1 MKTRAMAILAG
12 LLLCVSLPA
21 SAGSLIP
28 SSASGIYAGNGWTCS
43 VGAQLIAAT
52 ANEPAASPL
61 QPQVGFICVGPA
73 GIQYWAQ
80 GARMQYIY
88 ECPRA
93 TEYGDA
99 TTASI
104 WPLSPPWS
112 LPVGVITARS
122 YDAGNPSVLVVDVVA
137 PDQPPARIALGRT
150 QVTQVAAP
158 YQYGC
163 NASGNVVT
171 VARKRDR

>member
-1 MKTRAMAILAG
+1 MKTRALAILAG
-12 LLLCVSLPA
+12 LLLCVSLSA

-28 SSASGIYAGNGWTCS
+28 SSASGTYQGAGWTCS
-43 VGAQLIAAT
+43 VSAQLVAAT

-61 QPQVGFICVGPA
+61 QPQVGFVCVGPA
-73 GIQYWAQ
+73 NIQYWAQ
-80 GARMQYIY
+80 AARSQYIY

-112 LPVGVITARS
+112 LPVGAITVRS
-122 YDAGNPSVLVVDVVA
+122 YDAGTPAVLVVDVVA

-158 YQYGC
+158 YQYAC
-163 NASGNVVT
+163 NASGVVVT
-171 VARKRDR
+171 VPRKRDR

>member
-1 MKTRAMAILAG
+1 MKTTLAILAG
-12 LLLCVSLPA
+12 LLLCVCLPA

-28 SSASGIYAGNGWTCS
+28 SAASGVYAGSGWTCS
-43 VGAQLIAAT
+43 VSAQLVPSSAG
-52 ANEPAASPL
+52 L
-61 QPQVGFICVGPA
+61 QPQVGFVCVGPA
-73 GIQYWAQ
+73 GTQYWAQ
-80 GARMQYIY
+80 AGRQQYAY

-93 TEYGDA
+93 TEYSDA

-122 YDAGNPSVLVVDVVA
+122 YDAGNPAVLVVDVVA

-150 QVTQVAAP
+150 QTITVPAANA
-158 YQYGC
+158 YGC
-163 NASGNVVT
+163 TAAGKVVT
-171 VARKRDR
+171 GPRKQDR

>member
-1 MKTRAMAILAG
+1 MKSRALAILAG
-12 LLLCVSLPA
+12 LLLCVCLPA

-28 SSASGIYAGNGWTCS
+28 SEASGIYSGNGWTCS
-43 VGAQLIAAT
+43 VSAQLV
-52 ANEPAASPL
+52 PASGGL
-61 QPQVGFICVGPA
+61 QPQVGFVCIGPA

-80 GARMQYIY
+80 GGRQQYAY

-93 TEYGDA
+93 TELGDA

-112 LPVGVITARS
+112 LPVGAITVRS
-122 YDAGNPSVLVVDVVA
+122 YDAGNPAVLVVDVVA

-150 QVTQVAAP
+150 QVTQIAAP
-158 YQYGC
+158 YQYAC
-163 NASGNVVT
+163 NASGVVVT
-171 VARKRDR
+171 VARKRDW